1 MLIRSRFAALI
12 LLLALAVLPA
22 AAQEF
27 GPGILPAD
35 TSFVIFSRGTAH
47 AEATYPTNPMIQSW
61 NSPDFADFR
70 QQAIAYVVRHADWKV
85 NGRPVKFAP
94 AEAEQIFSFLKSPMM
109 IGLSG
114 PIDVGS
120 LTKGGAPSAKQLMNV
135 NGMFA
140 IVDVTGKTAQFD
152 FLFKFIAANLPKE
165 ITRTRSDFS
174 GVSIEKFAGPNN
186 TSFAVRVGNY
196 FVWSNQQKV
205 IQDLVSRLSSHSA
218 PADSLGQNA
227 NFQHCHARPDPDSVY
242 EMYLRI
248 PDFTKTSLPASAQF
262 DTSAA
267 LRSLKLDSLHAVC
280 GSVGL
285 TQQGEHSRGLIL
297 GDTTAGGIFDFLGS
311 NRAHFDTL
319 AFAPQTAYSYFGYS
333 FDLPAIY
340 KIVRAAA
347 MTALPPQQ
355 ASTLQMAEGMIGMQ
369 LGMPVNDMLAL
380 VGGEAA
386 SIQFDPN
393 ANPPS
398 QMYAIA
404 ISNSEKVALLF
415 HKFGGD
421 SIVEDSHENGVTFFK
436 SKTAAPVTGSSD
448 LGPTNYYA
456 VTPYFLF
463 YSADKKAL
471 LKAAQSDSGAGGVSL
486 ADKPEISRLRAL
498 LPRELLGMS
507 ITDYSHFDWAGQLK
521 NAIDQSEKS
530 DTSKLSAEDIQFFET
545 MKKFNAT
552 ALGKAMLHNSVDG
565 WWKDSD
571 GIHYEGF
578 DQ

>member
-1 MLIRSRFAALI
+1 MLTRPRFAALI
-12 LLLALAVLPA
+12 VLLSFAAFPA

-27 GPGILPAD
+27 SPAILPAD

-47 AEATYPTNPMIQSW
+47 AEVIYPTNPMIQSW

-70 QQAIAYVVRHADWKV
+70 QQAIAYVIRHADWKV

-120 LTKGGAPSAKQLMNV
+120 LTKDGAPSAKQLMNV
-135 NGMFA
+135 SGMFA

-152 FLFKFIAANLPKE
+152 FLFKFIGSNLPKE
-165 ITRTRSDFS
+165 ITRTHTDFS
-174 GVSIEKFAGPNN
+174 GVSIEKFVGPNN
-186 TSFAVRVGNY
+186 TSFATRVGNY

-205 IQDLVSRLSSHSA
+205 IQDLVSRLGSRSA

-227 NFQHCHARPDPDSVY
+227 NFQHCHATPDPDSVY
-242 EMYLRI
+242 EMFLRI
-248 PDFTKTSLPASAQF
+248 PDFTKTSVPASAQF

-285 TQQGEHSRGLIL
+285 TQQGEHSRGLFL
-297 GDTTAGGIFDFLGS
+297 GDTTAGGVFDFLGA
-311 NRAHFDTL
+311 NRAHFDTV

-340 KIVRAAA
+340 KTVRAAA
-347 MTALPPQQ
+347 MNALPPQQ
-355 ASTLQMAEGMIGMQ
+355 TSMVQMVEGMVGMQ
-369 LGMPVNDMLAL
+369 VGMPVNDVLAL

-393 ANPPS
+393 TNPPS
-398 QMYAIA
+398 GMYAIT
-404 ISNSEKVALLF
+404 ISNPEKVMVLMN
-415 HKFGGD
+415 KFGAN
-421 SIVEDSHENGVTFFK
+421 SFVEDSHDNGITLFK
-436 SKTAAPVTGSSD
+436 SKITPAVPGTSDPAPTTYV
-448 LGPTNYYA
+448 A
-456 VTPYFLF
+456 ITPHFLF
-463 YSADKKAL
+463 YGTDKKAL
-471 LKAAQSDSGAGGVSL
+471 LKAAQSGSATGGASL
-486 ADKPEISRLRAL
+486 AEKPEISKLRAL
-498 LPRELLGMS
+498 LPRELLGLS
-507 ITDYSHFDWAGQLK
+507 ITDYSRYDWAAQLTK
-521 NAIDQSEKS
+521 SIDQSENS
-530 DTSKLSAEDIQFFET
+530 DAAKLSPEDIQFFET

-552 ALGKAMLHNSVDG
+552 ALGKAMLHSSVDG
-565 WWKDSD
+565 WWKDAD